1 MIQVA
6 VGIIRIANNVLL
18 CQRKAAARYGLK
30 WEFPGG
36 KTEPDESPESCLCRE
51 LFEEL
56 AIQPYNA
63 GLFYRDHFVYPDSG
77 TFDVF
82 YYMVPSYCG
91 TIINNV
97 FEAYSWV
104 PLDRL
109 REFDILEGNRNVI
122 NELLRRYATP

>member
-6 VGIIRIANNVLL
+6 VGLLLNGKTILL
-18 CQRKAAARYGLK
+18 CQRRASERYGLK

-36 KTEPDESPESCLCRE
+36 KTEPGESPETCLCRE

-56 AIQPYNA
+56 SIHPYNA
-63 GLFYRDHFVYPDSG
+63 SLFFRDQYTYPDSRA
-77 TFDVF
+77 FDLF

-97 FEAYSWV
+97 FEAYTWI
-104 PLDRL
+104 PLEHL
-109 REFDILEGNRNVI
+109 REFDILEGNHNVI
-122 NELLRRYATP
+122 NELIRRNAAS